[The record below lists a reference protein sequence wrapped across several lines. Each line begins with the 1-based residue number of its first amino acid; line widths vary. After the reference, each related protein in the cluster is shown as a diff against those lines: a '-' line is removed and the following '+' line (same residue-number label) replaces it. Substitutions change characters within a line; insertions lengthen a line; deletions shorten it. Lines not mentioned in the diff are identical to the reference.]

1 MHRANLDRVQGF
13 APTPTTPIPRDG
25 RAEEVACVAVFL
37 LSNES
42 SFVTGAAWSVDG
54 GANA

>member
-1 MHRANLDRVQGF
+1 MVRVQGF
-13 APTPTTPIPRDG
+13 TPTPTTPIPRDG
-25 RAEEVACVAVFL
+25 RAEEIANVVVFL

-42 SFVTGAAWSVDG
+42 SFVTGSAWSVDG